1 MPWLS
6 LTSVLAKG
14 WFSFIFDSRE
24 MVDRFLGL
32 QWCMDGIPLFLKRC
46 DPPFD
51 AKMENLVLAP
61 LWVRLPS
68 LPMHLWASSCFA
80 VIGNFLAIVFS
91 FQTSG
96 IMTVAWILVN
106 IDLKLELLT
115 DIQIKT
121 SSRTFSQIL
130 DYEGVPF

>member
-1 MPWLS
+1 MS
-6 LTSVLAKG
+6 LTRVLAKG
-14 WFSFIFDSRE
+14 WFSFIFDSWE
-24 MVDRFLGL
+24 MVDRVLGL

-51 AKMENLVLAP
+51 VKMENLVLEP
-61 LWVRLPS
+61 LWVRLSS
-68 LPMHLWASSCFA
+68 LPMHLWVSSCFA
-80 VIGNFLAIVFS
+80 MIGNFLATVFS

-96 IMTVAWILVN
+96 IMIVAWILVN
-106 IDLKLELLT
+106 IDLKLVLST

-121 SSRTFSQIL
+121 SSGTFSQIL